1 VSRLER
7 INQFLRRLDELTTAI
22 VRVGYF
28 VDDAHAYAIT
38 YGSSGCLATE
48 RKKVEG
54 IPDALGDLVQ
64 VITAD

>member
-22 VRVGYF
+22 VRVGYL

-48 RKKVEG
+48 RKLTEDTRNAIG
-54 IPDALGDLVQ
+54 GFF
-64 VITAD
+64 